1 MLLACISA
9 GANAAEL
16 QQAVPDGFFVDALDQ
31 LQRKLIFLKSETNH
45 FFSMF
50 GTLFGVYKRKGVLNL
65 H

>member
-50 GTLFGVYKRKGVLNL
+50 GTLFGVY
-65 H
+65 